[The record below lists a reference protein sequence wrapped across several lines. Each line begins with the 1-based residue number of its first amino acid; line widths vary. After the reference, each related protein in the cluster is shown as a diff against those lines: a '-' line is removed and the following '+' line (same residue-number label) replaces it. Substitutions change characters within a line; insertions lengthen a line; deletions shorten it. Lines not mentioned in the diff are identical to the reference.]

1 MTKEELFQAIGEV
14 EGSRLARTELTMQES
29 SRNHSKEEPKVR
41 KRSLR
46 MLRHLFVAALII
58 GSLAVTAYA
67 VGGYILF
74 DSPGQMLTAIFGDK
88 TGHDHGAYTEVPDP
102 ERPGSLLNVLPEFD
116 RAEADPTVVQED
128 IAPYVSPVGK
138 SITFHDMTL
147 TVDSFMYD
155 SATQCGLITYTL
167 KNGPEYYLQSHGA
180 VGYMGRSYPADFNQ
194 YGYSYIIEEKTT
206 EDTLAAVYYF
216 WFDPSHRNED
226 FYVTIDDGPT
236 VEEMDAVYKQCMEET
251 KTAYTREQAIEKA
264 IEILGAEEFAS
275 YASVYN
281 GWKEDVEGYAA
292 YGLLRDYGVAD
303 YWEQNPVEECQE
315 KIYFDCSESR
325 ELTHLTIHNGG
336 ITMSPMSILLDME
349 QLTFLHSEEHPINSD
364 LIDSIVVRFAD
375 GTEYVVCKGNVDNTL
390 FAMNTT
396 KDGTMDTEYTKFVL
410 MFNRIIDL
418 DKVEAV
424 ILNDIEVKNE

>member
-29 SRNHSKEEPKVR
+29 SRNHSKEEAKVR

-102 ERPGSLLNVLPEFD
+102 ERPGSLLAALPEFD
-116 RAEADPTVVQED
+116 RVEADPTVVQED

-147 TVDSFMYD
+147 IVDSFMYD

-167 KNGPEYYLQSHGA
+167 KNGPEYYLQYDGQ
-180 VGYMGRSYPADFNQ
+180 VDYLGRGHPAGFNQ
-194 YGYSYIIEEKTT
+194 YGYHYIIEEKTT
-206 EDTLAAVYYF
+206 DTELAAVYYF
-216 WFDPSHRNED
+216 WYDPAHREKE
-226 FYVTIDDGPT
+226 FFVTVADSPTDGD
-236 VEEMDAVYKQCMEET
+236 MRAVYERCMEEV
-251 KTAYTREQAIEKA
+251 KAAYNREEAIEKA
-264 IEILGAEEFAS
+264 KELLGDRWE
-275 YASVYN
+275 N
-281 GWKEDVEGYAA
+281 CLEDAKSWYEDYEGTVA
-292 YGLLRDYGVAD
+292 YQTLRDYAVAD

-336 ITMSPMSILLDME
+336 ITMSPMSILFDME
-349 QLTFLHSEEHPINSD
+349 QLTFLHSEQHPINSD
-364 LIDSIVVRFAD
+364 LIDSIVVRFTD
-375 GTEYVVCKGNVDNTL
+375 GTEYVVQKDNVDNTL

-424 ILNDIEVKNE
+424 ILNGIEVKNE